1 MYNANEAAK
10 VAGKSRQAIIKAIE
24 SRRLRAQQQENG
36 HYVIDPEELAK
47 VYPISDQE
55 EQSTHKAGKVEETS
69 QAEEALQ
76 IEEIGQAKESGAVDD
91 PAQQVETEQ
100 VDKAGRT
107 DDPGQLKESGA
118 VDKATQIGE
127 AAHVKESDQLNT
139 TPHAQRALQIE
150 DAVQAN
156 EAGAVEEATQQV
168 ETEQA
173 DKASQ
178 TDDRGQTKELG
189 AVGKAT
195 QIGEA
200 VHVNETTHAQKALQI
215 EDAVQANESGAVE
228 EATQQVETEQ
238 ADKASQTDDRGQTK
252 EPGAV
257 GKATQIG
264 EAVHV
269 NETTHAQKALQ
280 IEDAVQA
287 NESGAFEEATQ
298 QVAIEQADKASQTDD
313 PVPVTQPDDASDI
326 TPFLKVELIHLRDQ
340 LADLN
345 AELTQ
350 QREYSRGTSDRVGAQ
365 MERERAQFAEQFKDA
380 VKAVLEQRSDLKNVD
395 SGKEVAEVKLTG
407 SPPETTSSDPDITA
421 IRSNLDDICA
431 AIERNE
437 TKAVASPGIFVRGL
451 TSLALGWS
459 VMSSGYIAGFW
470 VQYGT
475 AELVQYGQIS
485 YTALLNLLLA
495 FWPF

>member
-1 MYNANEAAK
+1 MYSANKAAK

-24 SRRLRAQQQENG
+24 SRRLPAQRQENG
-36 HYVIDPEELAK
+36 RYVIDPDELAK
-47 VYPISDQE
+47 VYPITDQE
-55 EQSTHKAGKVEETS
+55 EQSTHKAGKIEKTN

-76 IEEIGQAKESGAVDD
+76 IEEAGQAKEDGAVEE
-91 PAQQVETEQ
+91 ANQQVETEQ
-100 VDKAGRT
+100 ADKAGQT
-107 DDPGQLKESGA
+107 DDQGQMKEPGA
-118 VDKATQIGE
+118 VDKVIQLGE
-127 AAHVKESDQLNT
+127 AAHVKESNQLNT

-156 EAGAVEEATQQV
+156 EAGAVEEV
-168 ETEQA
+168 
-173 DKASQ
+173 
-178 TDDRGQTKELG
+178 
-189 AVGKAT
+189 
-195 QIGEA
+195 
-200 VHVNETTHAQKALQI
+200 
-215 EDAVQANESGAVE
+215 
-228 EATQQVETEQ
+228 TQQVETEQ

-269 NETTHAQKALQ
+269 SESNQLNTTPHAQKALQ

-287 NESGAFEEATQ
+287 NEDGAVEEATQ
-298 QVAIEQADKASQTDD
+298 QVATEQDDTASQTDD

-350 QREYSRGTSDRVGAQ
+350 QREYSRGMSDRVGAQ
-365 MERERAQFAEQFKDA
+365 MERERTHFVEQFKDA
-380 VKAVLEQRSDLKNVD
+380 VKAVLDQRSDLKNVG

-407 SPPETTSSDPDITA
+407 TPPEATPSDPDITA

-437 TKAVASPGIFVRGL
+437 TKAVASPGIIVRGL

-459 VMSSGYIAGFW
+459 VMSSVYIAGFW